1 MCGAVNPVGN
11 AYCDKCN
18 ARLTPLTA
26 SSQEQEEP
34 RRPPLRGL
42 SLPTIPLEEKE
53 EQQAAGA
60 TSEIEEESWL
70 SQLRSS
76 AVEQAEEPSSAVE
89 PLEAEEEGA
98 ADWLSQLRASALDE
112 PQEAIPPTE
121 PVEPVEI
128 PDWLRDIAPAEPE
141 EEVAPPTAKVEPA
154 PAPAEVPDWLRD
166 IAPAEPEEPEEEVA
180 PPVAEVEPAPA
191 PAEVPDWLRDIAP
204 AEPAEP
210 EEPEEE
216 VAPPVAEVEPA
227 PAPAEVPDWL
237 RDIAPAEP
245 AEPEEPEEEVAPPVA
260 EVEPA
265 PAPAEVPDWL
275 RDIAPAEP
283 EEPEEEVAPP
293 VAEVE
298 PAPAPA
304 EIPDWLRDIAPAAPE
319 EPEEEVAPP
328 VAEVEPAPAP
338 AEVPDWLRDIAPA
351 APEEPEEEVAPPV
364 AEVEPAPAPAEIPDW
379 LRDIAPAEPA
389 PEEKVAPPVAEVEP
403 APAPAEV
410 PDWLRDIAP
419 AEPAAEEVKAEAKE
433 TISPFLDTT
442 TPVAPESSGWLTE
455 LQPETEPSTD
465 ARVPVFK
472 QPLPLEPEIE
482 AAEKAGLVRAEIPA
496 WLEAMRPSEAA
507 EVALE
512 GPVETEGLLEGLRA
526 LLPQAAAIEM
536 PMTRESALP
545 AEAREASLARAQL
558 LQRLISQPTEA
569 PQPRAGEPGVAV
581 GEWLQRLAI
590 GLVLLLSVLAILAW
604 QPLMG
609 SKAPVL
615 ARPGQLGREGET
627 LYNVIEGVGAGESV
641 LVAFEYGPA
650 EADELDWVA
659 RPILRHLI
667 DREAD
672 VSIASTRPDGLA
684 VAERAWEETWQVVQ
698 DNPTPEE
705 ESLQYYEPG
714 ANYQPGDATGVSQ
727 LLAQTGERPR
737 LIVVLAS
744 RSAPL
749 RWWVE
754 QTHARY
760 DPAPLISAGVSA
772 AVEAAASPYFDA
784 SAGQLRGTIS
794 GLSGAA
800 AYESHRTMEGQAA
813 KRFNAL
819 AAGHVAVVILMFAGG
834 IVHTLIRPR
843 REER

>member
-141 EEVAPPTAKVEPA
+141 EEVAPPTAK
-154 PAPAEVPDWLRD
+154 
-166 IAPAEPEEPEEEVA
+166 
-180 PPVAEVEPAPA
+180 
-191 PAEVPDWLRDIAP
+191 
-204 AEPAEP
+204 
-210 EEPEEE
+210 
-216 VAPPVAEVEPA
+216 
-227 PAPAEVPDWL
+227 
-237 RDIAPAEP
+237 
-245 AEPEEPEEEVAPPVA
+245 
-260 EVEPA
+260 
-265 PAPAEVPDWL
+265 
-275 RDIAPAEP
+275 
-283 EEPEEEVAPP
+283 
-293 VAEVE
+293 
-298 PAPAPA
+298 
-304 EIPDWLRDIAPAAPE
+304 
-319 EPEEEVAPP
+319 
-328 VAEVEPAPAP
+328 
-338 AEVPDWLRDIAPA
+338 
-351 APEEPEEEVAPPV
+351 
-364 AEVEPAPAPAEIPDW
+364 
-379 LRDIAPAEPA
+379 
-389 PEEKVAPPVAEVEP
+389 VEP